1 MKKILF
7 VIPTLT
13 GRGAEK
19 VLVNLVNNLDRDKY
33 DITLMVLFDSGVNK
47 SYLRKEVKYKYIY
60 KKIFRGNIH
69 FFKFW
74 KPEVLYKKMIKD
86 NYDIIVSYLEGPT
99 TRIVSGCNNKKT
111 VIINWVHIETTNIY
125 QFTKVYRNKKEFET
139 CMKKYNM
146 TVFVSK
152 TAMESFKDKTK
163 LQIPM
168 KVLYNL
174 IDDKRIR
181 QKASEPIDDILVDK
195 SKINLISVGGLV
207 HQKGYLRLL
216 KIYNQ
221 IVKTRQDVHLYIL
234 GEGKQRKNME
244 TYILKNDMSTYVTML
259 GYKENPYKYV
269 KNSDLFVCS
278 SYYEGYSTAVT
289 EAIILGVPVVTTLCS
304 GMQELLENGKYG
316 VITKNEEQDL
326 FKGLLDMISNKE
338 KMKTYKKMAEQR
350 SEQLSLEKN
359 LNENEKLFD
368 SFK

>member
-1 MKKILF
+1 M
-7 VIPTLT
+7 
-13 GRGAEK
+13 
-19 VLVNLVNNLDRDKY
+19 
-33 DITLMVLFDSGVNK
+33 
-47 SYLRKEVKYKYIY
+47 
-60 KKIFRGNIH
+60 
-69 FFKFW
+69 
-74 KPEVLYKKMIKD
+74 
-86 NYDIIVSYLEGPT
+86 
-99 TRIVSGCNNKKT
+99 
-111 VIINWVHIETTNIY
+111 IINWVHIETTNIY